1 MEGVG
6 WVTAGRL
13 LQHFSTYEDLLDYPR
28 EQVLVRIKGVAR
40 AEDLVRRF
48 FDRDQM
54 HQLLQQAQ
62 KEHEQL
68 GSKGISLLTPRDNRW
83 PAGLADLPRARRPF
97 LLYAYG
103 APGVL
108 SRPVAAFFARPPLSE
123 PCFERAQALTRHL
136 IQADISPATG
146 AAHGFDVVMHKI
158 AGGNRPPHPSVLVAP
173 CGLAQLPSKM
183 RPTASGVVRSGGV
196 CLSPFP
202 MQHGPFDH
210 DDKTRALVLAALAQ
224 ASVFVEPEAST
235 PDGEALAWC
244 EEAGRPAFIL
254 PGEDT
259 ALPDYASLVT
269 SQNDFRRVSSAA
281 TTRA

>member
-1 MEGVG
+1 MNGVG

-13 LQHFSTYEDLLDYPR
+13 LQHFGTYEDLINYPR

-40 AEDLVRRF
+40 AEELVRRF
-48 FDRDQM
+48 FERSQM
-54 HQLLQQAQ
+54 HELLQEAEE
-62 KEHEQL
+62 KHEQL
-68 GSKGISLLTPRDNRW
+68 EKKGLTILTPRDSRW

-103 APGVL
+103 SPGVL
-108 SRPVAAFFARPPLSE
+108 SQPIAAFFARPPLSG
-123 PCFERAQALTRHL
+123 PCFEQAQALNRHL
-136 IQADISPATG
+136 MQADVSPATG

-158 AGGNRPPHPSVLVAP
+158 AGGSRPPRPSVLVAP

-202 MQHGPFDH
+202 MRHGPFDH
-210 DDKTRALVLAALAQ
+210 DDKARALILAALAQ

-235 PDGEALAWC
+235 PDEEALAWC

-259 ALPDYASLVT
+259 ALPDYASLIT

>member
-1 MEGVG
+1 MDGVG

-13 LQHFSTYEDLLDYPR
+13 LQHFGTYEDLLGYPR

-40 AEDLVRRF
+40 AENLVRRF
-48 FDRDQM
+48 FDRGQM
-54 HQLLQQAQ
+54 NPLLQEA
-62 KEHEQL
+62 KAEHEQL
-68 GSKGISLLTPRDNRW
+68 ESKGVTLLTPRDNRW

-103 APGVL
+103 APDVL
-108 SRPVAAFFARPPLSE
+108 SRPVAALFARPPLSE
-123 PCFERAQALTRHL
+123 ACFERAQALTRHL
-136 IQADISPATG
+136 MQADVSPATG

-158 AGGNRPPHPSVLVAP
+158 AGSNRPPYPSVLAAP

-210 DDKTRALVLAALAQ
+210 DDKTRALMLAALAQ

-244 EEAGRPAFIL
+244 EEARRPAFIL

-259 ALPDYASLVT
+259 ALPDHASLIT

-281 TTRA
+281 TTRP